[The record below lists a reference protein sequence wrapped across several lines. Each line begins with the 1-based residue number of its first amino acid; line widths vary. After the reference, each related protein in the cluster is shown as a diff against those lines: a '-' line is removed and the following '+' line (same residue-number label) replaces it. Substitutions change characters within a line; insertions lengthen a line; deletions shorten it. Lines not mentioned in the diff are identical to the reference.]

1 MVGQVS
7 LSELEGKILL
17 TALSG
22 QRDGQEAMEFQPY
35 ETEAPEQCRKA
46 LAGLVLRDLLTWTG
60 THTYV
65 LTDEGAVT
73 AAALMTRISA

>member
-1 MVGQVS
+1 MVGHVS

-17 TALSG
+17 TALDG
-22 QRDGQEAMEFQPY
+22 QREGRETIEVQPY
-35 ETEAPEQCRKA
+35 ETETPEQCRKA

-60 THTYV
+60 AHTYS